1 MYLYER
7 YTPLAGY
14 VSVWWPLNRWYLLV
28 FTPIRCK
35 CGLASLWPQK
45 VWRNKNWLMVCN
57 IAYTHK
63 LFKAWTK
70 VLCIYKNLHVFFS
83 QKESKFNC
91 KIIRNKQLVV
101 WGGTNL
107 LFLLEPKQAFEPI
120 CFRIRTGP
128 GFPVTSSTV
137 SNHLLSCEYLRCFFT
152 FSLCWIVELAAAS
165 EAGRPACLALRPSL
179 SYLLFLQT
187 HPGDRRVRDFVF
199 WDRFWGEGK
208 LWNRLICLE
217 PGLHYCDLCVNK
229 SVTSFIPCISG
240 HRRNATQNECERSWE
255 RQLSRGLQKLH
266 KNNDKFHEKF

>member
-1 MYLYER
+1 MR
-7 YTPLAGY
+7 DTAPLAGY

-128 GFPVTSSTV
+128 GFPVTSCYCFQS
-137 SNHLLSCEYLRCFFT
+137 SPLLRVLKVFFYLQSLLDCWTGSCQWSWPPCLFGLAT
-152 FSLCWIVELAAAS
+152 QPELLVVFANTSWRS
-165 EAGRPACLALRPSL
+165 ESER
-179 SYLLFLQT
+179 
-187 HPGDRRVRDFVF
+187 
-199 WDRFWGEGK
+199 
-208 LWNRLICLE
+208 
-217 PGLHYCDLCVNK
+217 LCVLRQ
-229 SVTSFIPCISG
+229 IL
-240 HRRNATQNECERSWE
+240 RRR
-255 RQLSRGLQKLH
+255 
-266 KNNDKFHEKF
+266 